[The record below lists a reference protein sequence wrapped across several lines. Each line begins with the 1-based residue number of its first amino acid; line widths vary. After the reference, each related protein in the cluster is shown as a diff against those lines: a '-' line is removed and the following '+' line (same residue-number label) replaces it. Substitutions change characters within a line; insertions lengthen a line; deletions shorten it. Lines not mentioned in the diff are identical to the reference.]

1 MLGVY
6 SVLIEVC
13 EQDISVTRGPL
24 YICKAESHSF
34 LLWYF
39 NKKKSVCESRTQT
52 KPHLS
57 WKEQDKQT
65 RKKTKKKKSDQVKP
79 EREKQR
85 RHAGFCFFLEALTIW
100 QLRKVKLLMHSCNPS
115 SQV

>member
-13 EQDISVTRGPL
+13 EQDISVTWGPL

-65 RKKTKKKKSDQVKP
+65 RKKKSKKSGKARERETEKTRWFLFLPRGTNYLATKKSKTVD
-79 EREKQR
+79 
-85 RHAGFCFFLEALTIW
+85 A
-100 QLRKVKLLMHSCNPS
+100 QL
-115 SQV
+115 